1 MTYITHSHTLTC
13 SPTPTH
19 AHTHARE
26 HPHAPLSLV
35 ERIIFPFLFLQ
46 MHPQLSPCISL
57 TGGVD
62 GQLYKLR
69 LICVCMQQVRVCVQQ
84 VCVWVRLCVP
94 HMRERLLSDM
104 MSKKLPIFLKWLLLQ
119 FLGWKKFLFMG
130 PEFFFPSNFFLTRLE
145 KKSVDR
151 QKRPKWVFW
160 TIVLHKP

>member
-1 MTYITHSHTLTC
+1 
-13 SPTPTH
+13 
-19 AHTHARE
+19 
-26 HPHAPLSLV
+26 
-35 ERIIFPFLFLQ
+35 

-84 VCVWVRLCVP
+84 VCVWVRVCVP

-119 FLGWKKFLFMG
+119 FLG
-130 PEFFFPSNFFLTRLE
+130 
-145 KKSVDR
+145 
-151 QKRPKWVFW
+151 
-160 TIVLHKP
+160 